1 MKSGIDTIKVG
12 VLFLCAWFALIGS
25 AQAQTVPGH
34 WDVGLYGNVYGSREY
49 QVWVPAD
56 YNPQS
61 QPLPLLLVLHGCV
74 NGPNLMGEASG
85 FNEVADVE
93 GFITVYPRQNVTANP
108 ARCWNWQLPIN
119 QARGSGEASILAG
132 IVEAVKAGYN
142 VDPHRVYVTG
152 ISAGG
157 AMTSIMLACYSD
169 VFAAGAVHSGGM
181 YKGATTVSGSAYA
194 LLAGSIYSP
203 DSNGRL
209 AWQCSGSPSP
219 RPLPVLVFHGSADA
233 TVNPVNGQQAVRQFL
248 QTNDLADD
256 GFDNDSVKYVPTS
269 TVNAQVPGGRS
280 YTIDNYTYGG
290 KTLVQHYVV
299 HGMGHAWSGSD
310 SGLPFTDPKG
320 PDATLITW
328 LFLKDYQR

>member
-1 MKSGIDTIKVG
+1 M
-12 VLFLCAWFALIGS
+12 LCSWLAMAGS
-25 AQAQTVPGH
+25 ALAAGPAGH
-34 WDVGLYGNVYGSREY
+34 WDIGLYGNLFGAREY
-49 QVWVPAD
+49 QVWVPAGYD
-56 YNPQS
+56 DQ

-85 FNEVADVE
+85 FNDVADTE
-93 GFITVYPRQNVTANP
+93 GFIVVYPRQNVTSNP

-119 QARGSGEASILAG
+119 QARDSGEASILAG
-132 IVEAVKAGYN
+132 IVDKVKADYS
-142 VDPHRVYVTG
+142 VDPRRVYVTG

-169 VFAAGAVHSGGM
+169 VFAAGAIHSGGM
-181 YKGATTVSGSAYA
+181 FKGATTISGSAYA

-219 RPLPVLVFHGSADA
+219 RPLPVLVFHGSADL

-256 GFDNDSVKYVPTS
+256 GLDNDSVNTWRPAPITDRCRPAARIPSTPTPTVAGRWSS
-269 TVNAQVPGGRS
+269 TTWCRAWGMPGAGASRACHSPTRRGR
-280 YTIDNYTYGG
+280 T
-290 KTLVQHYVV
+290 
-299 HGMGHAWSGSD
+299 
-310 SGLPFTDPKG
+310 P
-320 PDATLITW
+320 
-328 LFLKDYQR
+328 R

>member
-1 MKSGIDTIKVG
+1 MKSGIDSIKVILL
-12 VLFLCAWFALIGS
+12 VLCAWLATVGS
-25 AQAQTVPGH
+25 AVAAGPAGH
-34 WDVGLYGNVYGSREY
+34 WDIGLYGNLFGAREY
-49 QVWVPAD
+49 QVWVPAGYD
-56 YNPQS
+56 DS

-85 FNEVADVE
+85 FNEVADTE
-93 GFITVYPRQNVTANP
+93 GFIVVYPRQNVTSNP

-132 IVEAVKAGYN
+132 IVDKVKAGYS
-142 VDPHRVYVTG
+142 VDPRRVYVTG

-157 AMTSIMLACYSD
+157 AMTSIMLGCYSD
-169 VFAAGAVHSGGM
+169 VFAAGAIHSGGM
-181 YKGATTVSGSAYA
+181 FKGATTISGSAYA

-219 RPLPVLVFHGSADA
+219 RPLPVLVFHGSADL
-233 TVNPVNGQQAVRQFL
+233 TVNPVNGQQTVRQFL

-256 GFDNDSVKYVPTS
+256 GLDNDSVKYVPTS
-269 TVNAQVPGGRS
+269 TYHGQVPAGRAYTVDTYAYGGR
-280 YTIDNYTYGG
+280 
-290 KTLVQHYVV
+290 TLVQHYVV
-299 HGMGHAWSGSD
+299 QGMGHAWSGSQ
-310 SGLPFTDPKG
+310 SGLPFTDPEG

-328 LFLKDYQR
+328 LFLKDYRR

>member
-1 MKSGIDTIKVG
+1 MKSGIVSIKAA
-12 VLFLCAWFALIGS
+12 LLLLCSWLAAGS
-25 AQAQTVPGH
+25 AVAQSTAGH
-34 WDVGLYGNVYGSREY
+34 WDFGVYGNLFGAREY
-49 QVWVPAD
+49 QVWVPAG
-56 YNPQS
+56 YEAS
-61 QPLPLLLVLHGCV
+61 KPLPVLLVLHGCV

-85 FNEVADVE
+85 FNDVADVE
-93 GFITVYPRQNVTANP
+93 GFIVVYPRQNVTSNP
-108 ARCWNWQLPIN
+108 TRCWNWQLPIN

-132 IVEAVKAGYN
+132 IVDAVKAGYA
-142 VDPHRVYVTG
+142 VDPRRVYVTG

-169 VFAAGAVHSGGM
+169 VFAAGAIHSGGM
-181 YKGATTVSGSAYA
+181 YKGATTISGSAYA

-203 DSNGRL
+203 ESNGKL

-256 GFDNDSVKYVPTS
+256 GVDNDSVKYVPTS
-269 TVNAQVPGGRS
+269 TVAGQVPGGRA
-280 YTIDNYTYGG
+280 YTVKNYTYGG
-290 KTLVQHYVV
+290 KTLVQDYLV
-299 HGMGHAWSGSD
+299 HGMGHAWSGST

-320 PDATLITW
+320 PDATVITW
-328 LFLKDYQR
+328 LFLKDHLR

>member
-1 MKSGIDTIKVG
+1 MKSATNTLKIA
-12 VLFLCAWFALIGS
+12 LLALCTWLATTGS
-25 AQAQTVPGH
+25 AFAAGSAGH
-34 WDVGLYGNVYGSREY
+34 WDFGIYGNLFGSREY
-49 QVWVPAD
+49 QVWVPAG
-56 YNPQS
+56 YEETK
-61 QPLPLLLVLHGCV
+61 PLPVLLVLHGCV

-85 FNEVADVE
+85 FNDVADVE
-93 GFITVYPRQNVTANP
+93 GFIVVYPRQNVTSNP
-108 ARCWNWQLPIN
+108 TRCWNWQLPIN

-132 IVEAVKAGYN
+132 VVDAVKAAYA
-142 VDPHRVYVTG
+142 VDPRRVYVTG

-169 VFAAGAVHSGGM
+169 VFAAGAIHSGGM

-203 DSNGRL
+203 ESNGKL

-256 GFDNDSVKYVPTS
+256 GLDNDSVKYVPTS
-269 TVNAQVPGGRS
+269 TIAGQVPGGRA
-280 YTIDNYTYGG
+280 YTIKNYTYGG
-290 KTLVQHYVV
+290 KTLVQDYLV
-299 HGMGHAWSGSD
+299 HGMGHAWSGST
-310 SGLPFTDPKG
+310 SGLPFTDPQG

-328 LFLKDYQR
+328 LFLKDQLR

>member
-1 MKSGIDTIKVG
+1 MNSGISSIKAAAL
-12 VLFLCAWFALIGS
+12 VLCTWLATAASAFAAGP
-25 AQAQTVPGH
+25 AGH
-34 WDVGLYGNVYGSREY
+34 WDVGLFGNVFGAREY
-49 QVWVPAD
+49 QVWVPAGYD
-56 YNPQS
+56 AT
-61 QPLPLLLVLHGCV
+61 QPLPVLLVLHGCV
-74 NGPNLMGEASG
+74 TGPNLMGEASG
-85 FNEVADVE
+85 FNDVADTE
-93 GFITVYPRQNVTANP
+93 GFLVVYPRQNVTANP

-132 IVEAVKAGYN
+132 IVDQVKGSYS
-142 VDPHRVYVTG
+142 VDPRRVYVTG

-169 VFAAGAVHSGGM
+169 VFAAGAIHSGGM

-209 AWQCSGSPSP
+209 AWQCSGSPTP
-219 RPLPVLVFHGSADA
+219 RPIPVLVFHGTADS

-256 GFDNDSVKYVPTS
+256 GLDNDSVKYVPTS
-269 TVNAQVPGGRS
+269 TYNGQVPGGRA
-280 YTIDNYTYGG
+280 YRVDTYTYGG
-290 KTLVQHYVV
+290 RTLAQHYVV
-299 HGMGHAWSGSD
+299 QGMGHAWSGSQT
-310 SGLPFTDPKG
+310 GLPFTDPNG

-328 LFLKDYQR
+328 VFLKDQLR

>member
-1 MKSGIDTIKVG
+1 MKSAFDSIKAMLL
-12 VLFLCAWFALIGS
+12 VLCTGLATVGS
-25 AQAQTVPGH
+25 AFAAAPAGH
-34 WDVGLYGNVYGSREY
+34 WDIALYGNLFGAREY
-49 QVWVPAD
+49 QVWVPAGYD
-56 YNPQS
+56 GA

-85 FNEVADVE
+85 FNDVADTE
-93 GFITVYPRQNVTANP
+93 GFLVVYPRQNVTSNP

-119 QARGSGEASILAG
+119 QARDSGEPSILAG
-132 IVEAVKAGYN
+132 MVDKVKADYS
-142 VDPHRVYVTG
+142 VDPHRV
-152 ISAGG
+152 
-157 AMTSIMLACYSD
+157 
-169 VFAAGAVHSGGM
+169 
-181 YKGATTVSGSAYA
+181 
-194 LLAGSIYSP
+194 YSP

-219 RPLPVLVFHGSADA
+219 RPLPVLVFHGSADL

-256 GFDNDSVKYVPTS
+256 GLDNDSVKYQPTS
-269 TVNAQVPGGRS
+269 TYQGQVPDGRAYTVDTYRYGGR
-280 YTIDNYTYGG
+280 
-290 KTLVQHYVV
+290 TLAQHYVV
-299 HGMGHAWSGSD
+299 QGMGHAWSGSQ

>member
-1 MKSGIDTIKVG
+1 MKFGIDSIKTALL
-12 VLFLCAWFALIGS
+12 VLCTWLATAGS
-25 AQAQTVPGH
+25 AVAASPGH
-34 WDVGLYGNVYGSREY
+34 WDVGLYGNIFGAREY

-56 YNPQS
+56 YQQT
-61 QPLPLLLVLHGCV
+61 QPLPVLLVLHGCV
-74 NGPNLMGEASG
+74 TGPNLMGEASG
-85 FNEVADVE
+85 FNEVADTE
-93 GFITVYPRQNVTANP
+93 GFIVVYPRQNLTANP

-132 IVEAVKAGYN
+132 IVDEVKADYN
-142 VDPHRVYVTG
+142 VDPRRVYVTG

-219 RPLPVLVFHGSADA
+219 RPIPLLVFHGTVDT

-256 GFDNDSVKYVPTS
+256 GLDNDSVKYQPTS
-269 TVNAQVPGGRS
+269 TIAGQVPGGHA
-280 YTIDNYTYGG
+280 YTIYNYTYGG
-290 KTLVQHYVV
+290 KTLAQHYVV
-299 HGMGHAWSGSD
+299 QGMGHAWSGSQ

-328 LFLKDYQR
+328 LFLKDHLR

>member
-1 MKSGIDTIKVG
+1 
-12 VLFLCAWFALIGS
+12 A
-25 AQAQTVPGH
+25 GH
-34 WDVGLYGNVYGSREY
+34 WDIGLYGNLFGTREY
-49 QVWVPAD
+49 QVWVPAGYD
-56 YNPQS
+56 AA

-74 NGPNLMGEASG
+74 TGPNLMGEASG
-85 FNEVADVE
+85 FNDVADTE
-93 GFITVYPRQNVTANP
+93 GFIVVYPRQNVTSNP

-119 QARGSGEASILAG
+119 QARDSGEPSLLAG
-132 IVEAVKAGYN
+132 IVDKVKAGYS

-169 VFAAGAVHSGGM
+169 VFAAG
-181 YKGATTVSGSAYA
+181 
-194 LLAGSIYSP
+194 AGSIYSP

-219 RPLPVLVFHGSADA
+219 RPLPVLVFHGSADL

-256 GFDNDSVKYVPTS
+256 GLDNDSVKYVPTS
-269 TVNAQVPGGRS
+269 TYHGQVPGGRA
-280 YTIDNYTYGG
+280 YTVDTYAYGG
-290 KTLVQHYVV
+290 RTLVQHYVV
-299 HGMGHAWSGSD
+299 QGMGHAWSGSQ

>member
-1 MKSGIDTIKVG
+1 MNSGINSIKAAAL
-12 VLFLCAWFALIGS
+12 VLCTWLATAASAFAAGP
-25 AQAQTVPGH
+25 AGH
-34 WDVGLYGNVYGSREY
+34 WDVGLFGNIFGAREY
-49 QVWVPAD
+49 QVWVPAGYD
-56 YNPQS
+56 AT
-61 QPLPLLLVLHGCV
+61 QPLPVLLVLHGCV
-74 NGPNLMGEASG
+74 TGPNLMGEASG
-85 FNEVADVE
+85 FNDVADTE
-93 GFITVYPRQNVTANP
+93 GFLVVYPRQNVTANP

-132 IVEAVKAGYN
+132 IVDQVKGSYS
-142 VDPHRVYVTG
+142 VDPRRVYVTG

-169 VFAAGAVHSGGM
+169 VFAAGAIHSGGM

-209 AWQCSGSPSP
+209 AWQCSGSPTP
-219 RPLPVLVFHGSADA
+219 RPIPVLVFHGTADS

-256 GFDNDSVKYVPTS
+256 GLDNDSVKYVPTS
-269 TVNAQVPGGRS
+269 TYNGQVPGGRAYRVDTYS
-280 YTIDNYTYGG
+280 YGG
-290 KTLVQHYVV
+290 RTLAQHYVV
-299 HGMGHAWSGSD
+299 QGMGHAWSGSQT
-310 SGLPFTDPKG
+310 GLPFTDPDG

-328 LFLKDYQR
+328 VFLKDQLR

>member
-1 MKSGIDTIKVG
+1 MKYGIDTIKTGMVF
-12 VLFLCAWFALIGS
+12 LFTWLALAGS
-25 AQAQTVPGH
+25 ANAQTATGH
-34 WDVGLYGNVYGSREY
+34 WDIGLYGNIFGSREY

-56 YNPQS
+56 YSETQA
-61 QPLPLLLVLHGCV
+61 QPLLLVLHGCV

-85 FNEVADVE
+85 FNEVADAE
-93 GFITVYPRQNVTANP
+93 GFIVVYPRQNVTSNP

-119 QARGSGEASILAG
+119 QARGSGEAAILAG
-132 IVEAVKAGYN
+132 IVDAVKAGYN
-142 VDPHRVYVTG
+142 VDPRRVYVTG

-181 YKGATTVSGSAYA
+181 YRGATTVSGSAYA

-219 RPLPVLVFHGSADA
+219 RPLPVLVFHGSADS

-269 TVNAQVPGGRS
+269 TLNAQVPGGRA

-328 LFLKDYQR
+328 LFLKEHLR